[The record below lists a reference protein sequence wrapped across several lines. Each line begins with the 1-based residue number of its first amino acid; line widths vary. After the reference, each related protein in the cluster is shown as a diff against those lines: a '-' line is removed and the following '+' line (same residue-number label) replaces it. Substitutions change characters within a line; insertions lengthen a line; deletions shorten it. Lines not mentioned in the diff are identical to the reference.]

1 MIDQG
6 TSGGQEHPRIRRTT
20 DAEGGDSHRLI
31 EAAYRREHE
40 RLWRSLYAFTGDG
53 DVASEA
59 AAETVSQALRHQGE
73 LRDPAAWMWRTAFKV
88 ASGLLVRRGR
98 HLELVTDDN
107 GQMAGDATGGAVGT
121 DSSMVEFL
129 DLLKTLSDQQ
139 RAIVVLR
146 YAGGFTAVDIAELL
160 NTTPNTVR
168 VQLHRAQAHLR
179 ERIDLR

>member
-1 MIDQG
+1 MIDHG
-6 TSGGQEHPRIRRTT
+6 ESDGWRTT
-20 DAEGGDSHRLI
+20 PETRSQSDAKGDDRHRRI
-31 EAAYRREHE
+31 ESAYRREHE
-40 RLWRSLYAFTGDG
+40 RLWRSLYAFCGDSEI
-53 DVASEA
+53 ASDA

-88 ASGLLVRRGR
+88 ASGLLARRNR
-98 HLELVTDDN
+98 HLELVTSDD
-107 GQMAGDATGGAVGT
+107 GRLAGDLPVD

-146 YAGGFTAVDIAELL
+146 YAGGFTAGDIAELL
-160 NTTPNTVR
+160 DTSANTIR